1 MTHIGSLKGE
11 GPIDRFQNESRSFSV
26 RATFIFIDLLEFDI
40 DLELFYASFVLIQS
54 CTHL

>member
-11 GPIDRFQNESRSFSV
+11 GPIDRFQNESRSFPV
-26 RATFIFIDLLEFDI
+26 RATFIFVDLLEFDI